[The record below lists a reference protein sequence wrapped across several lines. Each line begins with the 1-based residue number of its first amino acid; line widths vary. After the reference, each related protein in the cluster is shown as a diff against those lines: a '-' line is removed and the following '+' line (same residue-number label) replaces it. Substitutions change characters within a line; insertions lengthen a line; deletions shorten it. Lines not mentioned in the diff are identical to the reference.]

1 MFPLVL
7 LEARLPKSFAA
18 LKHAWYLCKRLT
30 IGVPVCQGLG
40 LVLMAIFQRFQILQV
55 LAWSFAR
62 RETKEI
68 AVGSGLAIQS
78 LQSPSLLPLPRWGS
92 RTALVIPAGEP
103 VSRTAV
109 LQSDNRNG
117 SLPIPRFVATGR
129 TLRLDNPCHVACFR
143 RHSPGN
149 RCGKLH

>member
-18 LKHAWYLCKRLT
+18 LKHAWYLCKQLT

-68 AVGSGLAIQS
+68 AVGSGLAIQT
-78 LQSPSLLPLPRWGS
+78 LQPPSLPSSSSVGLPHSFGYTSWR
-92 RTALVIPAGEP
+92 AG
-103 VSRTAV
+103 
-109 LQSDNRNG
+109 
-117 SLPIPRFVATGR
+117 
-129 TLRLDNPCHVACFR
+129 
-143 RHSPGN
+143 
-149 RCGKLH
+149 